1 MSESIAELRE
11 RLDAEPSNV
20 QTFEA
25 LERALVQ
32 KQDIQELYR
41 LYEDA
46 ENALSDQISHYWMR
60 LLRHVDQAVSRAED
74 DEQRGRLYL
83 RIGQIYEDKLGRPDQ
98 ANASYQQAYRVCPR
112 LSEALDRARAI
123 YSAAGNWDL
132 VLRLWEMQA
141 RNDRTAHAQA
151 EIYTAMGRVC
161 LDNIGDGAR
170 ATDHARRALT
180 QVPEHEGAQKIL
192 DDYADLTRDWQ
203 GEISVEISDAR
214 ELEDPNAVVE
224 RMQEILHF
232 VIDRVPLDKVDA
244 TPIIEELTRLDEQ
257 NVRSWVLARTWY
269 DRAGDQESAEE
280 AHRPLTRLLEGN
292 ARVEALREAAE
303 RAHAIA
309 RYDEEIAAR
318 RALLYAVPEDV
329 ENLQTLEELTAD
341 DDAAT
346 IRLEIYQE
354 AIDAGVGEP
363 AVQIRKAAHLARE
376 LERYDQAETLFTQ
389 LRDHEASAQDAL
401 EFLYA
406 RAAERND
413 ARSKYALLLDWAPL
427 LPNAEQAERW
437 AEAAMLA
444 DQDLQQPHDAIEAW
458 KQRRALLP
466 DDLDARRALS
476 DLYTRT
482 QAWEPLAEH
491 LEQERVAPD
500 PIDDP
505 DAITDA
511 LIALYTTRVDNL
523 PRALEHLH
531 TRVQSAPEDHA
542 IGEQLRAVARR
553 ANVLEDVR
561 ADLLMRIENA
571 SPEARFPWVD
581 EVARLELELD
591 RKAAAR
597 PWLDELVQSEEVGLD
612 LLRVRRDI
620 AKEEGDHAQIIA
632 LQRRIAKRL
641 SDTQHASEE
650 SLHLAEFAEEA
661 EDHSVALEAYKDVLA
676 REGNGHT
683 NARQG
688 AMRALEALQQWNALA
703 DLLNIE
709 LEHEPTAQTH
719 ARLATIAEQHLEDLT
734 RAVQHRNQAIAL
746 DPQDH
751 ASARMLIHHYAQHHA
766 WDALERV
773 AMDTALPEEGWDAGF
788 AAWTRAASD
797 LEGGSYADSPLPQVH
812 QQLKTWA
819 ERDLNASRKRYDV
832 SVAHAQHQDDVDSWL
847 AAANAAKD
855 HHLAQE
861 EYGAIVHAAQRA
873 NTPEHAATYWTRAAN
888 LAEHQD
894 AIASD
899 GWQERHDAWR
909 AIPNDTTLRDPFT
922 KSSIA
927 TGRID
932 AYAKA
937 LDAQLD
943 HVEDASRTR
952 ILRDLGVLYAGPL
965 QDPEKSRYY
974 WERLRTEQPDDREAL
989 EALYEL
995 YDRAEHPEERLD
1007 VIQGL
1012 LRQDTLEQREALER
1026 ERAMLFDDALQQPNE
1041 AIEAWKV
1048 VQNQGGEH
1056 AQHAIKRI
1064 ETLLRETERYADLQD
1079 FFSEQLGHAATPE
1092 DAAKALVLRGV
1103 LRVDLLDSLE
1113 EGTQDLMNVI
1123 TGFSDTEAA
1132 THADAALRAHV
1143 VGENDAV
1150 VDTLVTWHDAHDRL
1164 AVADDLLEIRVQAHG
1179 EHDAA
1184 RWRTLVQRLRAR
1196 ADQPLRLIEH
1206 WVDYQLA
1213 HSDTREEASEMMLW
1227 SRENNRS
1234 SDLVAAW
1241 GKRLLEIS
1249 APPQWWSDYLT
1260 LAVET
1265 GADTDN
1271 VLAVLRRLR
1280 TLDETQTEAIDDA
1293 IEELLASVGRFQEQI
1308 EVIDARAKTSS
1319 ADRAAA
1325 RYVAAGQI
1333 AEFGLEDASQ
1343 AADFYLKALG
1353 ETPSR
1358 EDLVESLIR
1367 NLFAA
1372 ERWAEATNQL
1382 RTAYNAFP
1390 NSADQAQWQ
1399 AQLARAASRAG
1410 ESDETVYNAL
1420 KTASEQMPSAPAVAE
1435 GLADLAFRE
1444 DADPD
1449 IARKAA
1455 TLHLALGV
1463 ADSDVRRQLHER
1475 LVTLNDEPERR
1486 LKALV
1491 ALGDLIRHEESHYRR
1506 AWEVHAEA
1514 LALDPASATIANR
1527 LEKLAGELQEWRAT
1541 SELFAELGTA
1551 QNEETGSALLERAVR
1566 IEVEERNDL
1575 ERAVN
1580 YQEAL
1585 LTKSGDTDERLAKLE
1600 SWYNALHMP
1609 DKCVETLDRRAK
1621 VAEISQDISTL
1632 RDVRMRAVK
1641 FTSEQLELHEDT
1653 VRRWQEIAEA
1663 HPDVRAYALEELSR
1677 AHRAQSEWSALDAV
1691 LSQRV
1696 ELNEEQEERHAL
1708 LREQAAVREEA
1719 LNNLEGAIESFA
1731 RIGQE
1736 DLENIDALNELD
1748 RLYLTIGDQ
1757 AARYRCIQERFGRSG
1772 HIDDR
1777 LHLARAGLELEDERE
1792 NALQS
1797 LCNLVVQ
1804 NSEVQKEALETLAE
1818 LAETHPEY
1826 LNLERWMLLA
1836 QALQDADDLA
1846 AAARANLHVA
1856 NALQDADRAI
1866 ERRWLAVEQRLT
1878 ALDALEDAADMA
1890 VTLWRE
1896 SGCDPERQE
1905 LVQAVVRQA
1914 QREQLYADAVEAR
1927 LERRPNAQ
1935 DLREDLVRWY
1945 MEDLPNEAR
1954 RRAHLQVLFEANPND
1969 DTIYADLLS
1978 ITPESERV
1986 SVLRVR
1992 MNATA
1997 QEDERQRLRA
2007 TLGLSLA
2014 ASHDA
2019 EEKLEAQRL
2028 LEAFRMT
2035 QSTNEEVNQTLR
2047 ALLADGGHWSQLASL
2062 IEEELWLTDDRQ
2074 ERVRLL
2080 VERARCREREDALPS
2095 MLVEGWFDV
2104 LAEDASQPDAIIV
2117 LTEIAGQLDDP
2128 FLVAR
2133 VQDRLEL
2140 AYEKSQRWEDL
2151 YELLRKRSE
2160 QLDGIERT
2168 ETLQRA
2174 AQLAN
2179 HKLHDQ
2185 ERVFDIYLLLIEHDP
2200 AVEGVLDDAVQA
2212 ANSLE
2217 QKEQLREAIDHGL
2230 QRAQIDP
2237 ELRTRLRRLAAL
2249 LKAAVPGE
2257 EAHAIEAL
2265 SVIFD
2270 ARKPWQIVED
2280 VRNLYN
2286 DQPDAYIAWLHARA
2300 DAVDDL
2306 EVRIRLLREASD
2318 VLISMPGHEE
2328 QAGAILESIFLLS
2341 PSLQGAEEIDALYRR
2356 VEHHKLRATFWA
2368 ARLQD
2373 AQTIAPIIELH
2384 HRLHQCFVADQAL
2397 WAEQIKHLGTWWDAI
2412 DDAAHTENPPPSIEK
2427 SRAIWRDALKDTIA
2441 RWSKTTDR
2449 AEREGDM
2456 LDALMKRVGIPD
2468 TDDQL
2473 FQARIEVASSE
2484 ERADVLWEERI
2495 RNHAENISLQ
2505 KAWKTAATA
2514 LQSAPERDARGATI
2528 ERLANELKN
2537 YEEAAALLRHVSQGH
2552 IDTRFGLALRAARI
2566 DLEELDLQRRATRTL
2581 QSVLE
2586 VKPDYMPARTMM
2598 RSILDQNPR
2607 DDLRQRIL
2615 SVLINTA
2622 PEPAEKSSLSMIGAR
2637 AADQRHDIYE
2647 AKKYVRNALAFD
2659 PGNTDARS
2667 FLIERRNDTGW
2678 HDVLAEDFLPVLRNE
2693 NALEELKQ
2701 VIEALAAQ
2709 ERNAEKKAAY
2719 AAEVANLL
2727 AQSDEGSDG
2736 ALNAW
2741 LQALRAHPHSP
2752 SYLEN
2757 AVNAV
2762 SGNADAIVLIDTLES
2777 IAEDAQGDEI
2787 KASLYAAAGHAQIE
2801 RLGDTENGV
2810 ANLLRAIQVNP
2821 RNERALDGLETYYL
2835 ETADYNGLATLLEA
2849 RLNATEEPEAK
2860 RTLADRVVTL
2870 LRGELGRPNDAAKVL
2885 EESLELTGPDE
2896 HLLEELRASYHEAG
2910 NTKGEVTTLERLA
2923 TCATDVDERIDL
2935 RTEALQRASEHP
2947 ALADRALQLADALL
2961 LDDQQ
2966 HPLALS
2972 ARAKILRLGDDLIA
2986 TLNAQLAVVD
2996 LHADDE
3002 AASTALQ
3009 YAFTTEVTPQ
3019 KNVILLITRLVVTA
3033 MERGLLTEIPA
3044 HRLAAWL
3051 THLPVAE
3058 QRRVI
3063 QAIVEEETL
3072 ENRRQLLVASLRA
3085 LRASTDELL
3094 GNKVSDIIEQNNPR
3108 EEEENEALAT
3118 WFETTNQY
3126 DRAANALRNIVDST
3140 DDPQKKG
3147 ETLLKI
3153 AKMEEERENFGVLMG
3168 LYEEALAVG
3177 LRSPAL
3183 YNGLGRGYEREQNW
3197 DALIQVLSE
3206 QLKDAADTE
3215 RARLLR
3221 RIANVYRN
3229 SLHNDEV
3236 ARDFLLEALK
3246 INADVP
3252 TQLDLMEAHVALS
3265 EQAQAKRII
3274 HDLASEH
3281 LQRAMRHRVDLARG
3295 RIALQNNDW
3304 QTAKNALIKAHE
3316 HVASHAGTLLSLAQ
3330 AHIALQE
3337 WSDAQEALQAALVN
3351 QDQLTSIEKSTT
3363 FVLLARVQAQEGYVE
3378 RARELVTRALRLE
3391 PNLEDALALEAE
3403 LNAVP

>member
-20 QTFEA
+20 QAFEA

-32 KQDIQELYR
+32 KQDIQELYH
-41 LYEDA
+41 LYERA
-46 ENALSDQISHYWMR
+46 EDALSEQISHYWMR

-74 DEQRGRLYL
+74 DEHRGRLYL

-123 YSAAGNWDL
+123 YSEAGNWDL

-141 RNDRTAHAQA
+141 RNDRTAEAQA
-151 EIYTAMGRVC
+151 DIYTAMGRVC
-161 LDNIGDGAR
+161 LDHIGDGAR

-180 QVPEHEGAQKIL
+180 QVPGHEGAQKIL

-214 ELEDPNAVVE
+214 ELDDPNAVIE

-232 VIDRVPLDKVDA
+232 VIERVPLDKVDA
-244 TPIIEELTRLDEQ
+244 TPMIEELTALDDQ

-269 DRAGDQESAEE
+269 DRAGNAEAAEE
-280 AHRPLTRLLEGN
+280 AHRPLSSLLEGD
-292 ARVEALREAAE
+292 ARVDALREAAE
-303 RAHAIA
+303 RAHNVG
-309 RYDEEIAAR
+309 RYDEEIVAR
-318 RALLYAVPEDV
+318 RALLYAVPEDA
-329 ENLQTLEELTAD
+329 ENLLQLETLTEDEGAGFT
-341 DDAAT
+341 
-346 IRLEIYQE
+346 RLEIYYE
-354 AIDAGVGEP
+354 AIDAGVGDP
-363 AVQIRKAAHLARE
+363 AIQVRKAAHLARE
-376 LERYDQAETLFTQ
+376 LDRQDQAEELFTQ
-389 LRDHEASAQDAL
+389 LREYESDAEDAI
-401 EFLYA
+401 EFLYK
-406 RAAERND
+406 RAAERKD
-413 ARSKYALLLDWAPL
+413 AATKYELLLDWAPL
-427 LPNAEQAERW
+427 LPKEEQAARW
-437 AEAAMLA
+437 AEAAILA
-444 DQDLQQPHDAIEAW
+444 DQELDRPHDAIDAW

-466 DDLDARRALS
+466 EDLDARRALS

-482 QAWEPLAEH
+482 QEWASLADH
-491 LEQERVAPD
+491 LEQERIAPD

-511 LIALYTTRVDNL
+511 LIALYTTRIDNL

-531 TRVQSAPEDHA
+531 TRVQAAPQDHA
-542 IGEQLRAVARR
+542 IGEQLREVARR
-553 ANVLEDVR
+553 AHVLEDVR
-561 ADLLMRIENA
+561 SDLLMRIENA
-571 SPEARFPWVD
+571 APDARFPWVD

-591 RKAAAR
+591 QKEAAR
-597 PWLDELVQSEEVGLD
+597 PWLDELVQSPEVGID

-620 AKEEGDHAQIIA
+620 AKEEGDHAQLIA
-632 LQRRIAKRL
+632 LQKRVAERL
-641 SDTQHASEE
+641 RDTEHASTE
-650 SLHLAEFAEEA
+650 SLQLAEFAEEA
-661 EDHSVALEAYKDVLA
+661 SDHSSALDAYKDVLT

-688 AMRALEALQQWNALA
+688 AMRALEALQQWDALA
-703 DLLNIE
+703 DLLTIE

-719 ARLATIAEQHLEDLT
+719 ARLATLAEQHLDDPA
-734 RAVQHRNQAIAL
+734 RAVHHRNEAIAL

-751 ASARMLIHHYAQHHA
+751 ASARTLIAHYAEQHA
-766 WDALERV
+766 WEELERV
-773 AMDTALPEEGWDAGF
+773 AIHTSLPEEGWDAGF
-788 AAWTRAASD
+788 ATWMRAASA
-797 LEGGSYADSPLPQVH
+797 LEGESYADSSLPQVH
-812 QQLKTWA
+812 EQLKTWA
-819 ERDLNASRKRYDV
+819 ERHLSASRKRYDI
-832 SVAHAQHQDDVDSWL
+832 SVAHAQHQEDMESWL

-855 HHLAQE
+855 QDLAQE
-861 EYGAIVHAAQRA
+861 EYDAIVCAAQHA
-873 NTPEHAATYWTRAAN
+873 DAQDDAATHWTRAAD
-888 LAEHQD
+888 LAEQHD
-894 AIASD
+894 AIGSD
-899 GWQERHDAWR
+899 GWQERADAWR
-909 AIPNDTTLRDPFT
+909 ATPNDAALRDAFT

-932 AYAKA
+932 AYAEA
-937 LDAQLD
+937 LDAQLEQ
-943 HVEDASRTR
+943 VEDASRTR
-952 ILRDLGVLYAGPL
+952 MLRDLGVLYAGPL
-965 QDPEKSRYY
+965 EDPEKSRHY
-974 WERLRTEQPDDREAL
+974 WELLRDEHPDDREAL
-989 EALYEL
+989 EALYAL
-995 YDRAEHPEERLD
+995 YERDEHAEERLD
-1007 VIQGL
+1007 VVQGL
-1012 LRQDTLEQREALER
+1012 LRQENLDQRASFER
-1026 ERAMLFDDALQQPNE
+1026 ERAELFDGALQRPNE
-1041 AIEAWKV
+1041 AIDAWKV
-1048 VQNQGGEH
+1048 VQNHGGEH
-1056 AQHAIKRI
+1056 AARAVERI
-1064 ETLLRETERYADLQD
+1064 EALLRETERYADLED

-1103 LRVDLLDSLE
+1103 LRVDLIDKT
-1113 EGTQDLMNVI
+1113 EGGVQDLLNVI
-1123 TGFSDTEAA
+1123 TGFSDTDAA
-1132 THADAALRAHV
+1132 LHADAALRAHV
-1143 VGENDAV
+1143 VGSNEAV
-1150 VDTLVTWHDAHDRL
+1150 VDTLVTWHDAQERS
-1164 AVADDLLEIRVQAHG
+1164 AVADDLLEIRVREHG
-1179 EHDAA
+1179 DNDGA
-1184 RWRTLVQRLRAR
+1184 RWLSLVQRLRTR
-1196 ADQPLRLIEH
+1196 ADQPLRLIDH

-1213 HSDTREEASEMMLW
+1213 HRDTREEAGEMMLW
-1227 SRENNRS
+1227 SRENDRS
-1234 SDLVAAW
+1234 AELVAAW
-1241 GKRLLEIS
+1241 GKRLLEID
-1249 APPQWWSDYLT
+1249 APPQWWPDYLT

-1308 EVIDARAKTSS
+1308 DVIDGRAKDSPV
-1319 ADRAAA
+1319 DVAAA
-1325 RYVAAGQI
+1325 RYIAAGQI

-1353 ETPSR
+1353 EIPSR
-1358 EDLVESLIR
+1358 EDLIEPLIR

-1382 RTAYNAFP
+1382 RTAHEAFP
-1390 NSADQAQWQ
+1390 NSPNHAQWQ

-1420 KTASEQMPSAPAVAE
+1420 KAASEQMPSAPAVAE

-1463 ADSDVRRQLHER
+1463 ADSDVRRELHER
-1475 LVTLNDEPERR
+1475 LVALNEDPERR

-1514 LALDPASATIANR
+1514 LALDPGNATIANR

-1541 SELFAELGTA
+1541 SELLAQLGDA
-1551 QNEETGSALLERAVR
+1551 QDDEIGATLLERAVR
-1566 IEVEERNDL
+1566 IEVEESKDL
-1575 ERAVN
+1575 ERAVR

-1585 LTKSGDTDERLAKLE
+1585 LTKSGDTDERLAVLE
-1600 SWYNALHMP
+1600 SWYDALQMP
-1609 DKCVETLDRRAK
+1609 EESVRTLDRRAD
-1621 VAEISQDISTL
+1621 VAQNKQDINTL
-1632 RDVRMRAVK
+1632 RDVRVRAVEI
-1641 FTSEQLELHEDT
+1641 TSERLQLHDDT
-1653 VRRWQEIAEA
+1653 VRRWQEIAA
-1663 HPDVRAYALEELSR
+1663 QHDDVRVRALEELSR
-1677 AHRAQSEWSALDAV
+1677 VHRAQSEWDALDHV
-1691 LSQRV
+1691 LSQRIDIC
-1696 ELNEEQEERHAL
+1696 ESQDERHAL

-1719 LNNLEGAIESFA
+1719 LKNLEGAIESFT
-1731 RIGQE
+1731 RISQE

-1748 RLYLTIGDQ
+1748 RLYLQTDDQ
-1757 AARYRCIQERFGRSG
+1757 EARYRCIQERFGRSG

-1777 LHLARAGLELEDERE
+1777 LHLARAGLKLEGERE
-1792 NALQS
+1792 TALQS
-1797 LCNLVVQ
+1797 LCNLILQ
-1804 NSEVQKEALETLAE
+1804 DTEVREDALETLSE
-1818 LAETHPEY
+1818 LAENHPEY

-1836 QALQDADDLA
+1836 QALEDADDLP
-1846 AAARANLHVA
+1846 AAARANLRVA
-1856 NALQDADRAI
+1856 ESLDDVALARA
-1866 ERRWLAVEQRLT
+1866 RRWLAVEQRLT
-1878 ALDALEDAADMA
+1878 ALDSLEDAAEMA
-1890 VTLWRE
+1890 VAQWRE
-1896 SGCDPERQE
+1896 SGCDPARQE
-1905 LVQAVVRQA
+1905 LVKAVVRQA

-1927 LERRPNAQ
+1927 LENRPKAHE
-1935 DLREDLVRWY
+1935 LRADLVRWY

-1978 ITPESERV
+1978 ITPENERAA
-1986 SVLRVR
+1986 VLRVR
-1992 MNATA
+1992 MNATT
-1997 QEDERQRLRA
+1997 QEEERQRLRA

-2014 ASHDA
+2014 ASDNA

-2035 QSTNEEVNQTLR
+2035 QSTHEEVNQTLR
-2047 ALLADGGHWSQLASL
+2047 TLLAEGGHWSQLASL

-2080 VERARCREREDALPS
+2080 VERARCREREEALPS

-2117 LTEIAGQLDDP
+2117 LTDIAGELDDP

-2151 YELLRKRSE
+2151 YELLLKRSD
-2160 QLDGIERT
+2160 QLEGAERT
-2168 ETLQRA
+2168 DALQRA
-2174 AQLAN
+2174 VHLAAT
-2179 HKLHDQ
+2179 KLQDDD
-2185 ERVFDIYLLLIEHDP
+2185 RVFHTYLRLIQHDP
-2200 AVEGVLDDAVQA
+2200 AVEGVLDGAVQIA
-2212 ANSLE
+2212 DSLD
-2217 QKEQLREAIDHGL
+2217 QKEQLRQAIGHGL
-2230 QRAQIDP
+2230 QNTQIDP
-2237 ELRTRLRRLAAL
+2237 DLRTRLRRRAAL

-2257 EAHAIEAL
+2257 EAHAIEEL

-2280 VRNLYN
+2280 VQSLYA
-2286 DQPDAYIAWLHARA
+2286 DQPDAYIAWLHSRA

-2306 EVRIRLLREASD
+2306 DVRIRLLRQASD
-2318 VLISMPGHEE
+2318 VLISTPGHEE

-2341 PSLQGAEEIDALYRR
+2341 PSLKGAEEIDALYGR
-2356 VEHHKLRATFWA
+2356 VGLHKLRATFWA

-2373 AQTIAPIIELH
+2373 GETIAPTIELH
-2384 HRLHQCFVADQAL
+2384 RRLHQCFVADEAL

-2412 DDAAHTENPPPSIEK
+2412 DQAADENGPSAAIEK
-2427 SRAIWRDALKDTIA
+2427 SRAEWRNALHDTIA
-2441 RWSKTTDR
+2441 RWSQTTDR

-2473 FQARIEVASSE
+2473 FQARIQVASSE

-2505 KAWKTAATA
+2505 KAWQTAATA

-2586 VKPDYMPARTMM
+2586 TKPDYMPARTMM

-2615 SVLINTA
+2615 SVLISTA

-2637 AADQRHDIYE
+2637 AADARHDIYE
-2647 AKKYVRNALAFD
+2647 AKKAVRNALGFD
-2659 PGNTDARS
+2659 PGNADARS
-2667 FLIERRNDTGW
+2667 FLIERRNDTAW
-2678 HDVLAEDFLPVLRNE
+2678 HSVLEEDFLPVLRNE
-2693 NALEELKQ
+2693 NAVDELKQ
-2701 VIEALAAQ
+2701 VIEALAAH
-2709 ERNAEKKAAY
+2709 ERNDVKKAAY

-2727 AQSDEGSDG
+2727 SQSAAGGDG
-2736 ALNAW
+2736 ALHAW

-2762 SGNADAIVLIDTLES
+2762 GGDADAFVLIDTLES
-2777 IAEDAQGDEI
+2777 IAEEAGSDEV
-2787 KASLYAAAGHAQIE
+2787 KASLYAAAGHAQME

-2849 RLNATEEPEAK
+2849 RLNATEEPEAR

-2935 RTEALQRASEHP
+2935 RTEALQLACAHP
-2947 ALADRALQLADALL
+2947 SLADRALQLAEALL

-2972 ARAKILRLGDDLIA
+2972 TRADILSQRDDVIA
-2986 TLNAQLAVVD
+2986 ALNAQLAVVD
-2996 LHADDE
+2996 LHADDD

-3009 YAFTTEVTPQ
+3009 HALTTEVTQQ
-3019 KNVILLITRLVVTA
+3019 KNVILLITRLVITA
-3033 MERGLLTEIPA
+3033 MERGLLAAIPA
-3044 HRLAAWL
+3044 DRLAAWL

-3063 QAIVEEETL
+3063 HVIVEEESL
-3072 ENRRQLLVASLRA
+3072 EDRRVLLVASLRA
-3085 LRASTDELL
+3085 LRASTDESL
-3094 GNKVSDIIEQNNPR
+3094 GNQVSEIIEEYNPR
-3108 EEEENEALAT
+3108 VEEENAALAT

-3126 DRAANALRNIVDST
+3126 DRAANALRNIVNAT
-3140 DDPQKKG
+3140 ENPQKKG

-3153 AKMEEERENFGVLMG
+3153 AKMEEERENFGVLMR
-3168 LYEEALAVG
+3168 LYEEALATG

-3183 YNGLGRGYEREQNW
+3183 YSGLARGYEREQNW

-3206 QLKDAADTE
+3206 QLQDAADIE
-3215 RARLLR
+3215 RVRLLR
-3221 RIANVYRN
+3221 RIANVYRHQ
-3229 SLHNDEV
+3229 LHNDEV
-3236 ARDFLLEALK
+3236 ARDLLEEAMQ
-3246 INADVP
+3246 IHADIP
-3252 TQLDLMEAHVALS
+3252 TRLDLMEVYVALS
-3265 EQAQAKRII
+3265 EQDAAKRIM
-3274 HDLASEH
+3274 DSLASEH

-3295 RIALQNNDW
+3295 RIALQNHEW
-3304 QTAKNALIKAHE
+3304 KAAKDALLRAHE

-3337 WSDAQEALQAALVN
+3337 WGDAQEALQAALVN
-3351 QDQLTSIEKSTT
+3351 QDQLSSVEKATT
-3363 FVLLARVQAQEGYVE
+3363 FVLLARVQAQEGSVE

-3391 PNLEDALALEAE
+3391 PSLEDALALETE